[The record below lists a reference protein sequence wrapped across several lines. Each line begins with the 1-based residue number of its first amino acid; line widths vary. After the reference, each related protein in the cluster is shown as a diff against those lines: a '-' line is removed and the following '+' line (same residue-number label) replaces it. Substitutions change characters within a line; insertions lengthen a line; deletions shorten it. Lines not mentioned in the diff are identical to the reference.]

1 MIALGDMVR
10 DKGADVPLGVVVDLI
25 GEPCVQTVA
34 VDAGLSHY
42 VMRRVN
48 DVEVEARCG

>member
-1 MIALGDMVR
+1 MIAIGDLVR
-10 DKGADVPLGVVVDLI
+10 DKGADVPLGVVVDII
-25 GEPCVQTVA
+25 GSPATQAIA

-48 DVEVEARCG
+48 DVEVEVRCG